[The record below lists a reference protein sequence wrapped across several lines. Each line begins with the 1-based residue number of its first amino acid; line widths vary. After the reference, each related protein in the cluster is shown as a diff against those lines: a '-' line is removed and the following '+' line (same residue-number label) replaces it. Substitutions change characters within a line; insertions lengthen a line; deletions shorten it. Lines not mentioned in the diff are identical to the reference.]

1 MIVKP
6 LVLGV
11 ALIFVALSRP
21 VHALSQ
27 DIGDTS
33 CDVISAYVATSPAY
47 IEVFRSYVEGYLA
60 GEKNAG
66 KSPPANGDVAMLL
79 SHVIEF
85 CNSSR
90 NTPFSAAVAA
100 SVTKP

>member
-1 MIVKP
+1 MIVKA
-6 LVLGV
+6 LVLCV
-11 ALIFVALSRP
+11 ALLSVTLSRP
-21 VHALSQ
+21 ANALSQ

-33 CDVISAYVATSPAY
+33 CDVISAYAATSPAY
-47 IEVFRSYVEGYLA
+47 IEIFRSYVEGYIA

-66 KSPPANGDVAMLL
+66 KSPPANRDVAMLL
-79 SHVIEF
+79 SQVIEF

-90 NTPFSAAVAA
+90 NAPFSTAVAA